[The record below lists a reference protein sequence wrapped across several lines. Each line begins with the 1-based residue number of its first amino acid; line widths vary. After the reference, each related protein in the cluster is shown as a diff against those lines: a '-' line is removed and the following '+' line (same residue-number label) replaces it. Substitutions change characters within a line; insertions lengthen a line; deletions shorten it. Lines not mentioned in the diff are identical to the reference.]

1 MKVIQFLAI
10 LIFLTGFGY
19 ISYHLL
25 MDFSDITP
33 EQKEE
38 VIRNA
43 CATNE
48 LQGDECL
55 KYIESQLYWLNRTI
69 TKKTMKALQFLIIIL
84 FIYGFSHFL
93 YRLFLSYDGETVT
106 PEAKEELM
114 KDACDNNKL
123 SNIDCL
129 NYEGTDYEERYK

>member
-55 KYIESQLYWLNRTI
+55 KYIESQLY
-69 TKKTMKALQFLIIIL
+69 
-84 FIYGFSHFL
+84 
-93 YRLFLSYDGETVT
+93 
-106 PEAKEELM
+106 
-114 KDACDNNKL
+114 
-123 SNIDCL
+123 
-129 NYEGTDYEERYK
+129 